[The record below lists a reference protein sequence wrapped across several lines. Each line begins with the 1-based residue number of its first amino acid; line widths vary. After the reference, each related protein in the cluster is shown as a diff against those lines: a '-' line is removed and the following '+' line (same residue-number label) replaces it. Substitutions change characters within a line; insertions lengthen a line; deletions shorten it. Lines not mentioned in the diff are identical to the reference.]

1 MIEQGNCNM
10 RLEGKTVVMTAAGAG
25 IGRAS
30 ALAMARE
37 GATVYAADIDAG
49 ALESLAAEHAGIRPV
64 TLDVTDAAAIGAFAA
79 ETPTPD
85 VLFNCAGWVH
95 DGTLLEATDADWDR
109 SFAVNIRGMARM
121 TEAFLPGMIG
131 AGGGSIINMASVVS
145 SITGA
150 ASRCAY
156 GATKGAVMGLTKSI
170 ATDYIRDRIRCNAI
184 CPGTVLTPSLQDRMA
199 ARGDYDAAYQT
210 MLDRQPLR
218 EMTHPED
225 IAPMVVYLASDE
237 SRVTTGQFFVVDG
250 GWTI

>member
-1 MIEQGNCNM
+1 M
-10 RLEGKTVVMTAAGAG
+10 RLEGKTVILTAAGAG

-37 GATVYAADIDAG
+37 GAEVHATDVDAD
-49 ALESLAAEHAGIRPV
+49 ALETLAAEHGNIRTAV
-64 TLDVTDAAAIGAFAA
+64 LDVTDAAGIRAFAA
-79 ETPTPD
+79 TVPTPD

-95 DGTLLEATDADWDR
+95 DGTLLQASDDDWDR
-109 SFAVNIRGMARM
+109 SFAINIRGMARM
-121 TEAFLPGMIG
+121 TEAFLPRMIEN
-131 AGGGSIINMASVVS
+131 GGGSIINMASVVS
-145 SITGA
+145 AITGA

-156 GATKGAVMGLTKSI
+156 GATKGAVMGLTKAI

-184 CPGTVLTPSLQDRMA
+184 CPGTVLTPSLQARMA
-199 ARGDYDAAYQT
+199 ARGDYEAAFEA

-237 SRVTTGQFFVVDG
+237 SRAATGQFFVVDG

>member
-1 MIEQGNCNM
+1 M
-10 RLEGKTVVMTAAGAG
+10 RLQGKTVILTAAGAG

-37 GATVYAADIDAG
+37 GATVHATDVDAS
-49 ALESLAAEHAGIRPV
+49 ALESLAAEHGNIRTAV
-64 TLDVTDAAAIGAFAA
+64 LDVTDAAGIAAFAA
-79 ETPTPD
+79 ASPTPD

-109 SFAVNIRGMARM
+109 SFAINIRGMARM
-121 TEAFLPGMIG
+121 TEAFLPRMIEN
-131 AGGGSIINMASVVS
+131 GGGSIINMASVVS
-145 SITGA
+145 AITGA

-156 GATKGAVMGLTKSI
+156 GATKGAVMGLTKAI

-184 CPGTVLTPSLQDRMA
+184 CPGTVLTPSLQARMA
-199 ARGDYDAAYQT
+199 ARGDYDAAYEA

-237 SRVTTGQFFVVDG
+237 SKAATGQFFVVDG

>member
-1 MIEQGNCNM
+1 M
-10 RLEGKTVVMTAAGAG
+10 RLTGKTVIVTAAGAG

-37 GATVYAADIDAG
+37 GAVVHATDVDPG
-49 ALESLAAEHAGIRPV
+49 ALESLAAEHGHIRPAV
-64 TLDVTDAAAIGAFAA
+64 LDVTDAAGIKAFAA
-79 ETPTPD
+79 TVPAPD

-95 DGTLLEATDADWDR
+95 DGTLLEASDADWDR
-109 SFAVNIRGMARM
+109 SFAINIRGMARM
-121 TEAFLPGMIG
+121 TEAVLPGMI
-131 AGGGSIINMASVVS
+131 AKGGGSIINMASVVS
-145 SITGA
+145 AITGA

-156 GATKGAVMGLTKSI
+156 GATKGAVMGLTKAI

-184 CPGTVLTPSLQDRMA
+184 CPGTVLTPSLQARMA
-199 ARGDYDAAYQT
+199 ARGDYDAAYQA

-237 SRVTTGQFFVVDG
+237 SRAATGQFFVVDG

>member
-1 MIEQGNCNM
+1 M
-10 RLEGKTVVMTAAGAG
+10 RLEGKTVILTAAGAG

-37 GATVYAADIDAG
+37 GAEVHATDVDAA
-49 ALESLAAEHAGIRPV
+49 ALESLAAEHDNIRTAV
-64 TLDVTDAAAIGAFAA
+64 LDVTDAAGIAAFAA
-79 ETPTPD
+79 TVPTPD

-95 DGTLLEATDADWDR
+95 DGTLLEASDADWDR
-109 SFAVNIRGMARM
+109 SFAINIRGMARM
-121 TEAFLPGMIG
+121 TEAFLPRMIEN
-131 AGGGSIINMASVVS
+131 GGGSIINMASVVS
-145 SITGA
+145 AITGA

-156 GATKGAVMGLTKSI
+156 GATKGAVMGLTKAI
-170 ATDYIRDRIRCNAI
+170 ATDYIQARLRCNAI
-184 CPGTVLTPSLQDRMA
+184 CPGTVLTPSLQARMA
-199 ARGDYDAAYQT
+199 ARGDYDAAYEA

-237 SRVTTGQFFVVDG
+237 SRAATGQFFVVDG